1 MGFPVSFFLIAVG
14 LVLALAVH
22 STSSSVDVNTVGWI
36 LFFVGLF
43 GMLLTLFFWD
53 SWAGR
58 GFWHR
63 ETYVRRRD
71 AYPPRPVGR
80 RTVVEEDD
88 VPPPAPPP
96 Y

>member
-1 MGFPVSFFLIAVG
+1 MGIPVSLFLIAVG
-14 LVLALAVH
+14 LVLALAVNP
-22 STSSSVDVNTVGWI
+22 TSPSVDVNAVGWI
-36 LFFVGLF
+36 LFAVGAF
-43 GMLLTLFFWD
+43 GMLLTLFLWD

-63 ETYVRRRD
+63 ETYARRTNSHHAQRVR
-71 AYPPRPVGR
+71 R
-80 RTVVEEDD
+80 RTVVEEND